1 MKREVNYLALSDL
14 FRHLERLEVL
24 GLLSEELFK
33 DVKKKQ
39 EEELSKYLAPYL

>member
-14 FRHLERLEVL
+14 FRLLERLEVL